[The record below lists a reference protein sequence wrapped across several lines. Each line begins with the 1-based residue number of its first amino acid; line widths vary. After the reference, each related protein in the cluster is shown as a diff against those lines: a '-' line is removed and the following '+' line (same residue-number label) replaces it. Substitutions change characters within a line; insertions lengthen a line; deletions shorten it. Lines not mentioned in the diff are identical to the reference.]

1 METTTGPAVRTVVPG
16 DALYSSK
23 EGYECGRGVYEL
35 RGFIR
40 AARVGH
46 LFLTEKTNPSN
57 SKTTKVV
64 EVLNPDGSFKHQVPY
79 IGAIV
84 TAKVIE
90 ISDSSAKC
98 IVVRIE
104 DTILQKGATFSAVIR
119 KQDMRD
125 DVKLDVSSH
134 SC

>member
-1 METTTGPAVRTVVPG
+1 MDAMTSTGAAVRTAIPG
-16 DALYSSK
+16 DPLYCSK

-46 LFLTEKTNPSN
+46 VFLTEKTNPAN
-57 SKTTKVV
+57 SKKTMVV
-64 EVLNPDGSFKHQVPY
+64 EVLNPDGSFKYQVPF

-90 ISDSSAKC
+90 ISDRTAKC
-98 IVVRIE
+98 IVLRIE
-104 DTILQKGATFSAVIR
+104 ETTLQKGASFSAVIR
-119 KQDMRD
+119 KEDMRD
-125 DVKLDVSSH
+125 DVKPD
-134 SC
+134 